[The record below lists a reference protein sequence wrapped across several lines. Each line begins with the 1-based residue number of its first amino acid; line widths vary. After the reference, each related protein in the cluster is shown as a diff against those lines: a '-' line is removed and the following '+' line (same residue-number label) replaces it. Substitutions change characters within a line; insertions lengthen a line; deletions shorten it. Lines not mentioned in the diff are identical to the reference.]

1 MKTLLTCLLLAFG
14 MPANADELMMAR
26 ITQPFPEAMQML
38 QDNIRIRD
46 YTVSRVQ
53 RVDVGLKSGGFQTAE
68 YRIVFFGRTDEIQKL
83 AKEHYEL
90 IPYLPLNIVI
100 FAEGDDTLILA
111 ASPLKLGAFFNK
123 PELQPYFAR
132 WEQDMRSIFSDLK
145 EADDALLK

>member
-53 RVDVGLKSGGFQTAE
+53 RVDVGF
-68 YRIVFFGRTDEIQKL
+68 QKL